1 MHEKTFG
8 HVRACFYYLAHGQ
21 RISVSIC
28 QDPADRGKY
37 SYDIWKG
44 IPVSRKRLLIVD
56 DEPRFASF
64 IGKVATPLGYE
75 VEITTHGRDFQRA
88 YLENKPDCIV
98 LDIVMPDIDGNELIL
113 WLVKEE
119 CDADI
124 IIITGF
130 SPDYAVNARILAEFK
145 GLRSVRTLSKPV
157 SVTQLRKILRN
168 SHRESEESSG
178 D

>member
-1 MHEKTFG
+1 M
-8 HVRACFYYLAHGQ
+8 R
-21 RISVSIC
+21 S
-28 QDPADRGKY
+28 
-37 SYDIWKG
+37 
-44 IPVSRKRLLIVD
+44 KRLLIVD

-64 IGKVATPLGYE
+64 VAKVAAPLGYD
-75 VEITTHGRDFQRA
+75 VEITTHGREFQRA
-88 YLENKPDCIV
+88 YRNKKPDCIV

-157 SVTQLRKILRN
+157 SVAQLRKILTDAQHDSEN
-168 SHRESEESSG
+168 SSDR
-178 D
+178 